1 MTKWYSIPTSLAIS
15 EAEYRA
21 NISGINIV
29 FGAVLGF
36 VLAKIEGLPPLDFM
50 VVLITSAAAVVAILY
65 LGSTEHRLFYGML
78 AGGTIALLPMVLERF
93 GIPPIP
99 KLQPTLIAWTI
110 MVLVVEF
117 SPRRPANT
125 ESEREE
131 VPQ

>member
-1 MTKWYSIPTSLAIS
+1 MTKWYAIPTSLAIS

-50 VVLITSAAAVVAILY
+50 VVLITSAAAVVTILY
-65 LGSTEHRLFYGML
+65 FGSTRHLLFYGLL
-78 AGGTIALLPMVLERF
+78 AGAMIAVLPVVLNSF

-99 KLQPTLIAWTI
+99 KLQPTLVAWTI
-110 MVLVVEF
+110 MVLVVEL
-117 SPRRPANT
+117 SPRQKPDT
-125 ESEREE
+125 EREE
-131 VPQ
+131 IQE

>member
-1 MTKWYSIPTSLAIS
+1 MTKWYAIPTSLAIS

-50 VVLITSAAAVVAILY
+50 VVLITSAAAVVTILY
-65 LGSTEHRLFYGML
+65 FGSTRHPLFYGLL
-78 AGGTIALLPMVLERF
+78 AGAMIAVLPVVLDSF

-99 KLQPTLIAWTI
+99 KLQPTLVAWTI
-110 MVLVVEF
+110 MVLVVEL
-117 SPRRPANT
+117 SPRQKPDT
-125 ESEREE
+125 EREE
-131 VPQ
+131 IQE

>member
-1 MTKWYSIPTSLAIS
+1 VTKWYAIPTSLAIS

-50 VVLITSAAAVVAILY
+50 VVLITSAAAVVTILY
-65 LGSTEHRLFYGML
+65 FGSTRYPLFYGLL
-78 AGGTIALLPMVLERF
+78 AGAMIAVLPVVLDSF

-99 KLQPTLIAWTI
+99 KLQPTLVAWTI
-110 MVLVVEF
+110 MVLVVEL
-117 SPRRPANT
+117 SPRQKPDT
-125 ESEREE
+125 KREE
-131 VPQ
+131 IQE

>member
-1 MTKWYSIPTSLAIS
+1 MTKWYAIPTSLAIS

-50 VVLITSAAAVVAILY
+50 VVLITSAAAVVTILY
-65 LGSTEHRLFYGML
+65 FGSTRYPLFYGLL
-78 AGGTIALLPMVLERF
+78 AGAMIAVLPVVLDSF

-99 KLQPTLIAWTI
+99 KLQPTLVAWTI
-110 MVLVVEF
+110 MVLVVEL
-117 SPRRPANT
+117 SPRQKPDT
-125 ESEREE
+125 KREE
-131 VPQ
+131 IQE